1 MKIIEAILIFLKRH
15 AIAVVAND
23 GKRVPLRDLIHRTVY
38 NSFLVPLPSTDETG
52 QSSQQ
57 QSLAADEQEHEDELI
72 NRNDL
77 YDPPQFLLVDRYDR
91 TIIIP
96 YASE

>member
-1 MKIIEAILIFLKRH
+1 
-15 AIAVVAND
+15 
-23 GKRVPLRDLIHRTVY
+23 
-38 NSFLVPLPSTDETG
+38 VPLPSTDETG

-57 QSLAADEQEHEDELI
+57 PSLAADEQEHEDELI

-77 YDPPQFLLVDRYDR
+77 YDPPRFLLVDRYDR